1 MAIFHCSIKV
11 IKRSVGRSAVAAAA
25 YRSGTCLINAW
36 DGMTHD
42 YTRKGGVVH
51 TEILLPEFAPTTF
64 TDCSALWNSV
74 EQIEKSKDAQLAREI
89 ELALPAELDRQEQIR
104 LTRAYVQDTF
114 VASGMCADFAIHD
127 KGDGNPHA
135 HILLTMRPLN
145 ANGEWGAKCRKEY
158 LLDGRGQRI
167 SDGHGGFKSRRVD
180 TTDWNDKVKAEQ
192 WRQAWADYANRALE
206 RGGHTER
213 IDHRSYERQ
222 GVERIPTVHMGV
234 AATRME
240 RRGVRT
246 EKGDVNREV
255 AAQNRLLKEIKARIT
270 RLYNWSKEL
279 SSQEDKPSVLAILQ
293 QAQNTQP
300 TTRYG
305 KVKTLKESAAL
316 FNFLQE
322 NGIASVDELHEK
334 IASMQ
339 REYYD
344 LRGEI
349 VKAEQQIATLQEH
362 LAMAR
367 QYRENRHPKSEAEQI
382 LHDSAARYL
391 SELKASGME
400 VTPKAWKAEADK
412 LTLRKDTLYQEM
424 RSMRQSIQAV
434 EKLRKAAEQ
443 ISKTQGRKDK
453 EQER

>member
-11 IKRSVGRSAVAAAA
+11 VKRSAGRSAVAAAA
-25 YRSGTCLINAW
+25 YRSGTCLTNEW
-36 DGMTHD
+36 DGVTHD
-42 YTRKGGVVH
+42 YTRKGGIVYS
-51 TEILLPEFAPTTF
+51 EILLPESAPADFA
-64 TDCSALWNSV
+64 DRSALWNSV

-89 ELALPAELDRQEQIR
+89 EIALPAELDRQEQIR

-114 VASGMCADFAIHD
+114 VATGMCADFAIHD
-127 KGDGNPHA
+127 KGDGNPHT
-135 HILLTMRPLN
+135 HILLTMRPLD
-145 ANGEWGAKCRKEY
+145 ASGEWGAKCRKEY

-167 SDGHGGFKSRRVD
+167 PDGHGGFKSRRVD
-180 TTDWNDKVKAEQ
+180 TTDWNDKAKAEQ

-206 RGGHTER
+206 RGNHAER

-222 GVERIPTVHMGV
+222 GIERIPTVHTGV

-240 RRGVRT
+240 RRGVHT

-279 SSQEDKPSVLAILQ
+279 STQEDKPSVLAMLQ
-293 QAQNTQP
+293 QTQSAQP

-305 KVKTLKESAAL
+305 KVKALKESAAL

-334 IASMQ
+334 ITSMQ
-339 REYYD
+339 REYYA

-349 VKAEQQIATLQEH
+349 VKAEKQIATLQEH

-367 QYRENRHPKSEAEQI
+367 QYRENQHPKSEAEQI
-382 LHDSAARYL
+382 LHDSAARCL
-391 SELKASGME
+391 SELKTSG
-400 VTPKAWKAEADK
+400 VAIAPKAWKAEADK
-412 LTLRKDTLYQEM
+412 LILRKDMLYQEM
-424 RSMRQSIQAV
+424 RSMRQNIQAV
-434 EKLRKAAEQ
+434 ERLKKSAIEIGKHRTNEP
-443 ISKTQGRKDK
+443 
-453 EQER
+453 ER

>member
-25 YRSGTCLINAW
+25 YRSGACMKNEW

-51 TEILLPEFAPTTF
+51 TEILLPESASTDFA
-64 TDCSALWNSV
+64 DRSVLWNSI

-89 ELALPAELDRQEQIR
+89 ELALPAELSRTEQIK
-104 LTRAYVQDTF
+104 LARAYVQDTF

-127 KGDGNPHA
+127 KDGGNPHA
-135 HILLTMRPLN
+135 HILLTMRPLD

-158 LLDGRGQRI
+158 LLDGHGQRI
-167 SDGHGGFKSRRVD
+167 PDGHGNYKSRRAD
-180 TTDWNDKVKAEQ
+180 TTDWNDKAKAEQ

-206 RGGHTER
+206 RGNHTER

-222 GVERIPTVHMGV
+222 GVEQIPTVHMGV

-240 RRGVRT
+240 RRGVHT

-255 AAQNRLLKEIKARIT
+255 VAQNRLLKEIRARIT

-279 SSQEDKPSVLAILQ
+279 PSQEDKPSVLALLQ

-305 KVKTLKESAAL
+305 KVKALKESAAL

-322 NGIASVDELHEK
+322 NGIASMDELHGK
-334 IASMQ
+334 ITSLQ

-349 VKAEQQIATLQEH
+349 VSTEKQIAALQER

-367 QYRENRHPKSEAEQI
+367 QYRENRNPPNESQRI
-382 LHDSAARYL
+382 LYESAARYV
-391 SELKASGME
+391 SELKTSGVE
-400 VTPKAWKAEADK
+400 IAPKAWKAEADK

-424 RSMRQSIQAV
+424 RSMRQNIQAV

-443 ISKTQGRKDK
+443 ISKAQGRKDK

>member
-1 MAIFHCSIKV
+1 
-11 IKRSVGRSAVAAAA
+11 
-25 YRSGTCLINAW
+25 
-36 DGMTHD
+36 MTHD
-42 YTRKGGVVH
+42 YTRKGGIVYS
-51 TEILLPEFAPTTF
+51 EILLPEFAPAAF
-64 TDCSALWNSV
+64 TDRSVLWNSV

-89 ELALPAELDRQEQIR
+89 EIALPAELDRQEQIR
-104 LTRAYVQDTF
+104 LTRAYVQDMF
-114 VASGMCADFAIHD
+114 VATGMCADFAIHD
-127 KGDGNPHA
+127 KDNGNPHA

-167 SDGHGGFKSRRVD
+167 PDGHGGFKSRRVD
-180 TTDWNDKVKAEQ
+180 TTDWNDKAKAEQ
-192 WRQAWADYANRALE
+192 WRQAWADYANRALG

-279 SSQEDKPSVLAILQ
+279 SVQEDKPSVLAMLQ
-293 QAQNTQP
+293 QTQNAQP

-305 KVKTLKESAAL
+305 KVKALKESAAL

-322 NGIASVDELHEK
+322 NGITSADELHGK

-339 REYYD
+339 RAYYD

-349 VKAEQQIATLQEH
+349 VSTEKQIAVLRER
-362 LAMAR
+362 LAMVQ
-367 QYRENRHPKSEAEQI
+367 QYRENRKPKSEAEQI
-382 LHDSAARYL
+382 FHDSAARYL

-400 VTPKAWKAEADK
+400 VTPKKWQVEVDRLSAQ
-412 LTLRKDTLYQEM
+412 KDGQYQQM

-434 EKLRKAAEQ
+434 ERLKKSAAE
-443 ISKTQGRKDK
+443 ITKHKTH
-453 EQER
+453 EPER

>member
-11 IKRSVGRSAVAAAA
+11 IKRSAGRSAVAAAA
-25 YRSGTCLINAW
+25 YRSGTCMKNEW
-36 DGMTHD
+36 DGLTHD

-51 TEILLPEFAPTTF
+51 IEILLSAHAPEAF
-64 TDCSALWNSV
+64 TDRSVLWNSV

-89 ELALPAELDRQEQIR
+89 ELALPSELDRQEQIR

-135 HILLTMRPLN
+135 HILLTMRPLDTS
-145 ANGEWGAKCRKEY
+145 GEWDAKCRKEY

-167 SDGHGGFKSRRVD
+167 PDGHGGFKSRRVD
-180 TTDWNDKVKAEQ
+180 TTDWNDKAKAEQ

-206 RGGHTER
+206 RSNHAER

-234 AATRME
+234 ATTRME

-246 EKGDVNREV
+246 EKGDVNREI
-255 AAQNRLLKEIKARIT
+255 AAQNRLHKEIKARIT

-279 SSQEDKPSVLAILQ
+279 SVQEDKPSVLAILQ
-293 QAQNTQP
+293 QAQAAQP

-305 KVKTLKESAAL
+305 KVKALKESAAL

-322 NGIASVDELHEK
+322 NGIASVDELHGK
-334 IASMQ
+334 ITSMQ

-349 VKAEQQIATLQEH
+349 VSTEKEIAALQER

-367 QYRENRHPKSEAEQI
+367 QYRENRNSSNESQRI
-382 LHDSAARYL
+382 LYDSAARYL
-391 SELKASGME
+391 SELKTSGIE
-400 VTPKAWKAEADK
+400 ITPKAWRAEADK
-412 LTLRKDTLYQEM
+412 LTIHKDTLYQEM
-424 RSMRQSIQAV
+424 RSMRQNIQAV
-434 EKLRKAAEQ
+434 ERLKKSTVAIAKHRTDEP
-443 ISKTQGRKDK
+443 
-453 EQER
+453 ER